1 MSEQSINKVVPAEY
15 RLEVANANAHIEK
28 FKHNSYRIANSSVF
42 SIITDINTQIS
53 PSYDP
58 NVHYDCTNARLT
70 IIEKIMMYFKKY
82 SIELVRP
89 LAPTIESELDKMLDV
104 KLDYKLGMQLDE
116 MEKYYALMPR
126 SEGQTTG
133 SNQTKLVFY
142 KPLYHVEN
150 QLLDLNSLVE
160 KKAKEYDGSAYN
172 NSWYKYWYNFSWCFR
187 GWWDGDYEYTKVAG
201 YYRLFKNTAISPL
214 LTNVKDLISA
224 LDNNYTE
231 ISDSKKNHNKFSRI
245 IEEGINDCLRIE
257 LKPNS
262 SQAKIYNINI
272 GNISRFTLENI
283 RNKTEK
289 TINEEFKNKKNPT
302 QFEVKCLYCN
312 HHHLTENC
320 LVCEEKSYL
329 NIMHNCYVF
338 LSGTEFSIIT
348 DKSTI
353 RGLFM
358 FEPGIDYQ
366 STYHEP
372 LKKYYV
378 FSPVE
383 IDICEYKNTRM
394 DSKIKK
400 LRNSLTK
407 IKDTF
412 KSQ

>member
-42 SIITDINTQIS
+42 SIITDINTHIS

-82 SIELVRP
+82 SIDLVRP
-89 LAPTIESELDKMLDV
+89 LAATIESELDKMLDV

-116 MEKYYALMPR
+116 MEKYYASMPR

-133 SNQTKLVFY
+133 TNQTKLVFY
-142 KPLYHVEN
+142 QPLYHIET
-150 QLLDLNSLVE
+150 QLLELNSLVE
-160 KKAKEYDGSAYN
+160 EKAKQYDGTAYK
-172 NSWYKYWYNFSWCFR
+172 NSWYKYWYNIAWCCR
-187 GWWDGDYEYTKVAG
+187 GWFDGDYEYTKVAG

-231 ISDSKKNHNKFSRI
+231 ISDSKKNHNKFCRI

-289 TINEEFKNKKNPT
+289 SINNQFKINHT

-312 HHHLTENC
+312 HHILTKEC
-320 LVCEEKSYL
+320 LVCEEKEYM

-366 STYHEP
+366 STYHET

-394 DSKIKK
+394 DSKIK
-400 LRNSLTK
+400 
-407 IKDTF
+407 DTF